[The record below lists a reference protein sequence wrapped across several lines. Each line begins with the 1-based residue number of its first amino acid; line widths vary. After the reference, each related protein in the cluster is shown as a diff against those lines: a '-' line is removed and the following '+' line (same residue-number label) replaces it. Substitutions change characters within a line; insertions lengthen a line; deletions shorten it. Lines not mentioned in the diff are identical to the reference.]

1 MRPDRETNVLDA
13 KDRQIIGALFENAR
27 MPAAAIAKRARLGK
41 EVVNYRIKRLMA
53 SGLLAGFNTVI
64 DVRKIGWEMFFV
76 YIRFRNIDIER
87 EEKILSFLN
96 GHRNV
101 AQLFKCIGNYDA
113 VLKVFARSYAEA
125 AAIMKDIEAA
135 YKDKIDEYSIDAIT
149 EESAVP
155 FSFLY
160 EHEKNKRLHYLE
172 KAETE
177 KEDLSKT
184 DLLILRELS
193 KNARMNLADM
203 ATKLKTSREILKYHV
218 KKLERS
224 KIILKYRPDVLPKVL
239 GYNWYFLIL
248 KTGKMEDKLADV
260 LESFLLN
267 HPNVTYFYKTAG
279 SSDVQVELRVKT
291 NEKLNEILMQLRGIL
306 KSVLKRSELL
316 TILDERKYTYMPE
329 CVG

>member
-1 MRPDRETNVLDA
+1 MVSDKELDA

-27 MPAAAIAKRARLGK
+27 TPVSAIAKRARLSK
-41 EVVNYRIKRLMA
+41 EVVNYRIRRMMA
-53 SGLLAGFNTVI
+53 SGLLVGFNTVI

-76 YIRFRNIDIER
+76 YIRFRNINIS
-87 EEKILSFLN
+87 EENRIIGFLIN
-96 GHRNV
+96 HMNV
-101 AQLFKCIGNYDA
+101 AQLFRCIGNYDA

-135 YKDKIDEYSIDAIT
+135 YKDNIDEYSIDAIS

-160 EHEKNKRLHYLE
+160 EHAKNKRLHYME
-172 KAETE
+172 KKEAE
-177 KEDLSKT
+177 KVILSKT

-193 KNARMNLADM
+193 KNARMNLAGM

-224 KIILKYRPDVLPKVL
+224 RIILKYRPDVLPKVL
-239 GYNWYFLIL
+239 GYNWYFLII
-248 KTGKMEDKLADV
+248 KTGKMDALMSNK

-267 HPNVTYFYKTAG
+267 HTNVTYFYKTAG

-306 KSVLKRSELL
+306 RSVLKRSEMLA
-316 TILDERKYTYMPE
+316 ILDERKYTYFPD
-329 CVG
+329 CVMRI